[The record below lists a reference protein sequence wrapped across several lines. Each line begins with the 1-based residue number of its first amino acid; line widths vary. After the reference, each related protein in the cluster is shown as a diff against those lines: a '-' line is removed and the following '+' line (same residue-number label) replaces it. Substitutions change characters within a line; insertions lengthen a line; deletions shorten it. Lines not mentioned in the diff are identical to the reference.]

1 MAEQRLIR
9 RKMVV
14 ESIVAEAD
22 LYDSCRDGFLIILY
36 KTRSPFYYNV
46 KLHQLPILNQ
56 IERVEFLSYFCI
68 QVEF

>member
-14 ESIVAEAD
+14 ESIVAEVD
-22 LYDSCRDGFLIILY
+22 LYDSWQDGFLTILY
-36 KTRSPFYYNV
+36 KTRSPFYHNV
-46 KLHQLPILNQ
+46 KLHQLHVLNQ
-56 IERVEFLSYFCI
+56 IERVDFLSYFCI